1 MRFLQL
7 SWTNNQPLHN
17 IPTTHLKTTFNT
29 IKSRFTFYMSMYIL
43 RVLVRGL
50 RDIRV
55 NNTGACESGMGTS
68 STMEKAKL
76 ININYIMLPSNGK
89 ILNFFFLSKIYCT
102 IVSNLLLSV

>member
-1 MRFLQL
+1 MFLFTL
-7 SWTNNQPLHN
+7 KAVHKSANAFSSNFMDKPLHN
-17 IPTTHLKTTFNT
+17 LPTTHLTTTFYT

-76 ININYIMLPSNGK
+76 ININCVMLPSNGEG
-89 ILNFFFLSKIYCT
+89 LSYEY
-102 IVSNLLLSV
+102 